1 MNLSSFSLFC
11 GQTNFSGYVLTSKS
25 QTHPLTGK
33 QIQMRYTSG
42 THEVLDLNG
51 SVRGTV
57 FLVTDFMPVSCP
69 GFGSPVSLCC
79 VSAYTAKPLF
89 SLCFLSVARAVMR

>member
-11 GQTNFSGYVLTSKS
+11 GQTNLSGYVLMSKS

-33 QIQMRYTSG
+33 QIQMRYTLG
-42 THEVLDLNG
+42 THEVLNLNG

-57 FLVTDFMPVSCP
+57 FLVTDRALVLVHQSHCAVFQLTLQ
-69 GFGSPVSLCC
+69 SL
-79 VSAYTAKPLF
+79 SFHYAF
-89 SLCFLSVARAVMR
+89 